1 MENKK
6 CWAKFFFSGVTT
18 RKWNRHNNPHK
29 SNNNNNYNHRNNL
42 CLWAIILFLSPAKVI
57 ASTTVASPNS
67 TAQGVVNNNAT
78 MITPSSHPQNRYSQ
92 GIVCTSPSLTITPY
106 LTDAWSFNRPIETI
120 VKQNIYDEDTGEV
133 KYVQETPR
141 FEKDNYNLNYGIS
154 MQFNIPLGR
163 GGELCQ
169 KAAKVNIEAQELL
182 ISKTKMEMELYR
194 LSICGEQARLGI
206 VFTGKYQINCDGIKL
221 IAQPNQVLPHTH
233 KIKSSFKDSF
243 EQSF

>member
-1 MENKK
+1 MENSKR
-6 CWAKFFFSGVTT
+6 WAKFQFSGVTA
-18 RKWNRHNNPHK
+18 RGWPFKRNDNK

-42 CLWAIILFLSPAKVI
+42 CLWAIILFLSPAKVL
-57 ASTTVASPNS
+57 ANTTVASPSSN
-67 TAQGVVNNNAT
+67 AQGVVNNNAT
-78 MITPSSHPQNRYSQ
+78 MITPSSLPQNRYSQ

-106 LTDAWSFNRPIETI
+106 LTDAWSFNRPIQT
-120 VKQNIYDEDTGEV
+120 VTRQNIYDEDTGAI

-154 MQFNIPLGR
+154 MQFNIPLGK

-169 KAAKVNIEAQELL
+169 KAARVNIEAQELL

-194 LSICGEQARLGI
+194 LKICGEQARLGV
-206 VFTGKYQINCDGIKL
+206 VFTGQYQVNCDGIKL

-233 KIKSSFKDSF
+233 KIETK
-243 EQSF
+243 

>member
-1 MENKK
+1 MENSKR
-6 CWAKFFFSGVTT
+6 WTKFFLSGVTA
-18 RKWNRHNNPHK
+18 RGWFGKRNYNK

-42 CLWAIILFLSPAKVI
+42 CLWAIILIFSPAKVL
-57 ASTTVASPNS
+57 ANTTVASPNS
-67 TAQGVVNNNAT
+67 SAQGVVNNNAT
-78 MITPSSHPQNRYSQ
+78 MITPSSLPQNRYSQ

-106 LTDAWSFNRPIETI
+106 LTDAWSFNRPIKTET
-120 VKQNIYDEDTGEV
+120 VQPIYDEDTGEI
-133 KYVQETPR
+133 KYYQRTPR

-154 MQFNIPLGR
+154 AQFNIPLGN

-169 KAAKVNIEAQELL
+169 KAARVNIEAQELL

-194 LSICGEQARLGI
+194 LKICGEQARLGV

-233 KIKSSFKDSF
+233 KIKK
-243 EQSF
+243 